1 MEGGLKMSIKGKT
14 DIRNLSTLERED
26 NTTNDKIA
34 HDKRLEKEIYN
45 MCSEILGT
53 TNFNTTTDLFQ
64 LGLTSL
70 SVLKLINKISKKFDV
85 VVSVTS
91 VMHARTIEGIAK
103 EISSSTLIEEKH
115 YKKQLLYPLTQ
126 NQLGVY
132 FDCTKN
138 PGKLNYNLPTCFKFG
153 KDVDADKLKTA
164 ILKVIDKNSYI
175 KTRFLMEDGQ
185 IYQERRDNLELDIKI
200 YEGVVD
206 NGVKKDF
213 VKPFSL
219 SDGPLFRFE
228 IYRNSNETCML
239 SDFHHIIMDGTSLNI
254 LYNEI
259 ATTYDGGVVDDKD
272 YDGFDYSLEEVAVEK
287 SHLYTEAETYFDE
300 KIKNFDSSSAL
311 SPDING
317 KEEDGQLGET
327 DISIDKLLIE
337 EFCKDNAITPNNLF
351 LAATLFTLSK
361 FVYNKDILIST
372 ISNGRG
378 NPNFQKNLAMMV
390 KTLPVALNINSDI
403 PVSQYFGSVEN
414 IWLDILK
421 YECYPFTKISDKYDM
436 YPEFLYAYHGNI
448 IEDMNINGNSVKRDE
463 LEYDSLKFKLFVGIL
478 DTGEN
483 YKIFS
488 QYNNAIYSNDLIE
501 NILKSIKIVLTKFMK
516 DPNVLLK
523 DISMLPDGESED
535 DFNIEPVKIE
545 LLNKLFE
552 RQVELYGDKTALITE
567 DGELTY
573 DELNR
578 KANRIANALIK
589 RGVNVEDRI
598 MFILNRD
605 SRLIITILGII
616 KAGCAFIPV
625 DPEYPKDRIEHVL
638 EDSNSRYI
646 ITKSDVPKALDIDKL
661 LMEDNEENPEPS
673 LTPDNL
679 CYLIYTSGST
689 GKPKGVMIT
698 HGNISNYVY
707 PDPENCYVHH
717 AVSNASKMLSIT
729 TVSFDLFINEAFIP
743 LMNGLTLIFANEEE
757 ANNPFELVK
766 LFQKTKPDTF
776 SATPSR
782 MLQYLEFNGINEA
795 LADCN
800 TIFAGGETYPLQL
813 HKMLNNCTDADLY
826 NAYGPT
832 EITISCNTKHLTD
845 NKITVG
851 KPLLNVIE
859 QVMDQDCN
867 PLPPGIV
874 GELYV
879 GGAGVSRGYL
889 NREKL
894 NNEQFVTLKD
904 IRYYKTG
911 DFARKETNGE
921 ISILGRLD
929 NQIKLR
935 GLRIEIGEI
944 ENVISE
950 YNGIK
955 SVTVIVRK
963 LQGSDH
969 ICAYFTADN
978 HVDVDDL
985 RDVIGRKL
993 TQYMVP
999 TIFMQLDELPMTP
1012 NGKTDVKALPE
1023 SILLSNCVA
1032 TENDI
1037 EEFFAETFN
1046 KILNMSNIGATDNF
1060 FDLGGTSLLVT
1071 KITIESMNKGY
1082 EISYGDVFA
1091 HPTPRKLAKFII
1103 AGESKNK
1110 EEEYRYDDIDAI
1122 LNKNTLDNFIN
1133 GEMEE
1138 LGNVLLTGA
1147 TGFLGIHVLHEFLES
1162 ETGSIYCMIRKGRH
1176 TTPEERLKTL
1186 LFYYFNKNYEELFGS
1201 RIHLIEGDIRS
1212 IADFERCLPLP
1223 VDTVINCAA
1232 NVKHFASGNQIEDI
1246 NTGGVVNGVE
1256 FCQRKNC
1263 KYIQISTISVA
1274 GESVD
1279 NSPPLNTVFDE
1290 QKLYVGQ
1297 AMDNKYLSSKFKAER
1312 VVLEAVANGLNGKIM
1327 RVGNLM
1333 ARNSDS
1339 EFQINFETNG
1349 FVNRLKAY
1357 GTIEK
1362 IPYSV
1367 LAGEI
1372 ELTPIDSTARAILI
1386 LAKTPKECT
1395 LFHTYNN
1402 HNICIADIIE
1412 VMNSVGLNISGAE
1425 ELEFDKAF
1433 NESSKDES
1441 KQDKIS
1447 GLVTNVGMGDDK
1459 GRAMISVI
1467 NRYTIQILYRLGYKW
1482 PLISDEY
1489 LVMFMKYLKEMDF
1502 FD

>member
-1 MEGGLKMSIKGKT
+1 MNINGKT
-14 DIRNLSTLERED
+14 DLRNLSTPISDDHL
-26 NTTNDKIA
+26 TNKQIA
-34 HDKRLEKEIYN
+34 NNNELEKELFE
-45 MCSEILGT
+45 MCSEILE
-53 TNFNTTTDLFQ
+53 TNNFDVKTDLFE

-70 SVLKLINKISKKFDV
+70 SVLKLINKISKKFGII
-85 VVSVTS
+85 VSVTNI
-91 VMHARTIEGIAK
+91 MRARTIPEIAK
-103 EISSSTLIEEKH
+103 EISSSTVIEVKH
-115 YKKQLLYPLTQ
+115 YKKLKLYPLTQ

-132 FDCTKN
+132 FDCVKN
-138 PGKLNYNLPTCFKFG
+138 PGKLIYNLPQYFQFG
-153 KDVDADKLKTA
+153 QDIDADKLKTA
-164 ILKVIDKNSYI
+164 ILKVINKNPYI
-175 KTRFLMEDGQ
+175 KTRFIMEDGQ
-185 IYQERRDNLELDIKI
+185 ILQERRDDLEVDVKI
-200 YEGVVD
+200 HDGIVD
-206 NGVKKDF
+206 DEVKNSF
-213 VKPFSL
+213 IKPFSL

-228 IYRNSNETCML
+228 IYRNSNEIGLL
-239 SDFHHIIMDGTSLNI
+239 SDFHHIIMDGNSLNI
-254 LYNEI
+254 MYNEI
-259 ATTYDGGVVDDKD
+259 ATIYDGGVVDEKD
-272 YDGFDYSLEEVAVEK
+272 SDGFDYSLEELAIEK
-287 SHLYTEAETYFDE
+287 SQLYSEAESYFDD
-300 KIKNFDSSSAL
+300 KIKNFDSSTSI
-311 SPDING
+311 SPDLNG
-317 KEEDGQLGET
+317 KEEDGQLGKT
-327 DISIDKLLIE
+327 SILIDKLLIE
-337 EFCKDNAITPNNLF
+337 KFCKDNAITPNKLF
-351 LAATLFTLSK
+351 LAATVFTLSK
-361 FVYNKDILIST
+361 FVYNKNILIST
-372 ISNGRG
+372 ISNGRY
-378 NPNFQKNLAMMV
+378 NPQYEKSLAMMV
-390 KTLPVALNINSDI
+390 KTLPITLKLNTDISALE
-403 PVSQYFGSVEN
+403 YFDYVEN
-414 IWLDILK
+414 IWLDLLK
-421 YECYPFTKISDKYDM
+421 YECYPFTKISDKYDIF
-436 YPEFLYAYHGNI
+436 PEFLYAYHGNI
-448 IEDMNINGNSVKRDE
+448 IEDININGNTIKREE
-463 LEYDSLKFKLFVGIL
+463 LDYQALKFKLYIAIM
-478 DTGEN
+478 DTGSN
-483 YKIFS
+483 FKMFS
-488 QYNNAIYSNDLIE
+488 QYNDAIYSEDLVV
-501 NILKSIKIVLTKFMK
+501 NILKSIKIVLNKFME
-516 DPNVLLK
+516 DPTVLLK
-523 DISMLPDGESED
+523 DISMLPED
-535 DFNIEPVKIE
+535 EIEEGFKIKSVE
-545 LLNKLFE
+545 NQLLNKIFE
-552 RQVELYGDKTALITE
+552 RQVELYRDKIALITE
-567 DGELTY
+567 DGEFTY

-589 RGVNVEDRI
+589 KGVNVEDRI

-605 SRLIITILGII
+605 SRLIATVLGIM

-646 ITKSDVPKALDIDKL
+646 ITKTDMPNALDVDEL
-661 LMEDNEENPEPS
+661 LMDENDENPNQAI
-673 LTPDNL
+673 TPENL

-707 PDPENCYVHH
+707 PDSENCYAHGIVNK
-717 AVSNASKMLSIT
+717 ANKMLSIA
-729 TVSFDLFINEAFIP
+729 TVSFDLFLHEAFIP
-743 LMNGLTLIFANEEE
+743 IMNGLTLIFANEEE
-757 ANNPFELVK
+757 ANNPFELIK
-766 LFQKTKPDTF
+766 LFKQTKPDAF

-782 MLQYLEFNGINEA
+782 MLQYLEFDGIPQA
-795 LADCN
+795 LANCN
-800 TIFAGGETYPLQL
+800 VIASAGEKYPLQL
-813 HKMLNNCTDADLY
+813 HKMLKNCTDADLY

-832 EITISCNTKHLTD
+832 EITISCNTKHVTD

-851 KPLLNVIE
+851 KPLFNVIE

-879 GGAGVSRGYL
+879 GGAGVSRGYW

-894 NNEQFVTLKD
+894 NNEQFVTFND

-911 DFARKETNGE
+911 DFGRKETNGE

-950 YNGIK
+950 YSGIK

-963 LQGSDH
+963 LQNNDH
-969 ICAYFTADN
+969 ICAYFTADKQI
-978 HVDVDDL
+978 DVDDL
-985 RDVIGRKL
+985 RHTIAKKL

-999 TIFMQLDELPMTP
+999 TIFMQLDKLPQTP

-1023 SILLSNCVA
+1023 SVLISNCVA

-1037 EEFFAETFN
+1037 EEFFAEAFK

-1071 KITIESMNKGY
+1071 KITIEAMNKGY
-1082 EISYGDVFA
+1082 EINYGDVFA
-1091 HPTPRKLAKFII
+1091 HPTPRELAKFII
-1103 AGESKNK
+1103 AGESRKK
-1110 EEEYRYDDIDAI
+1110 EDEYRYDNINAI
-1122 LNKNTLDNFIN
+1122 LRKNTLDSFIN

-1147 TGFLGIHVLHEFLES
+1147 TGFLGIHVLHEFLEN
-1162 ETGSIYCMIRKGRH
+1162 ETGSIYCMIRKGKH
-1176 TTPEERLKTL
+1176 TTPNERLKTL
-1186 LFYYFNKNYEELFGS
+1186 LFYYFNKNYQELFGS

-1212 IADFERCLPLP
+1212 MVDFEKCLPLP
-1223 VDTVINCAA
+1223 IDTVINCAA
-1232 NVKHFASGNQIEDI
+1232 NVKHFESGNLIEEI
-1246 NTGGVVNGVE
+1246 NTGGVINGVE
-1256 FCQRKNC
+1256 FSQRKDC
-1263 KYIQISTISVA
+1263 KYVQISTISVA

-1279 NSPPLNTVFDE
+1279 NFPPLDTVFDE

-1386 LAKTPKECT
+1386 LARTPKECA

-1402 HNICIADIIE
+1402 HNICIADIID
-1412 VMNSVGLNISGAE
+1412 VMNSVGLNISGVE
-1425 ELEFDKAF
+1425 EHEFNNAF

-1441 KQDKIS
+1441 KQEKIS
-1447 GLVTNVGMGDDK
+1447 GLLTNVGMGDDK
-1459 GRAMISVI
+1459 GRSVISVI